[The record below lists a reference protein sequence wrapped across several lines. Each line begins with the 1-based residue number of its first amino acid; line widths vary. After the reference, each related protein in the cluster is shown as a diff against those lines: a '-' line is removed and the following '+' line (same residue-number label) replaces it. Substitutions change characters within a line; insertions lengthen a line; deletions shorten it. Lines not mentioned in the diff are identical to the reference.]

1 MSLAITAEQ
10 EDLRAA
16 LGRFLDARSPLS
28 RTRELMERP
37 VPHDGDVWR
46 AMASDLGLHGIGVP
60 EQYGGVGVDVQTLA
74 YAFEETGRVLLP
86 GPLLATLGLAVP
98 LLLAAGDT
106 DAQARYLPGI
116 AAGETVAT
124 VGWLA
129 PGASWDSVGDAA
141 EAVRRPSGTARGG
154 WTVDGR
160 VSLVLDGLAAD
171 VCLVVAAA
179 PAGPSVF
186 AVDTTG
192 PGVDR
197 RRIRALDPTRGLA
210 EITLTG
216 APCTPVGAEG
226 AGRALLDAALDQACV
241 LLASEMVGAAQA
253 CLDMAVAYAKQREQ
267 FGRPIGS
274 FQAIKHKCAEVLV
287 EVEGARSCARYAAWA
302 CGAVPEEVPVVSVL
316 AKAAAAEALF
326 RAAAENLQIH
336 GGIGFTWEHDAHL
349 FLKRAKACQVLFGDT
364 RSFRLRLADR
374 LGL

>member
-1 MSLAITAEQ
+1 MSLAVTIEQ

-16 LGRFLDARSPLS
+16 VGRFLDARSPLA
-28 RTRELMERP
+28 RTRELMAQP

-46 AMASDLGLHGIGVP
+46 ALAAELGVQGIGVP
-60 EQYGGVGVDVQTLA
+60 EEHGGSGTDMQTLA
-74 YAFEETGRVLLP
+74 HVFEEAGRVLLP
-86 GPLLATLGLAVP
+86 GPLLSTLGLAVP
-98 LLLAAGDT
+98 LLLASGDG
-106 DAQARYLPGI
+106 DAQSRYLPGI
-116 AAGETVAT
+116 ARGDTAAT

-129 PGASWDSVGDAA
+129 PGGAWNDAGGA
-141 EAVRRPSGTARGG
+141 AAAVRRPDAG
-154 WTVDGR
+154 WTIDGR
-160 VSLVLDGLAAD
+160 VTLVLDGLAAD
-171 VCLVVAAA
+171 LCLVVAAT

-197 RRIRALDPTRGLA
+197 QRIRALDPTRGLA
-210 EITLTG
+210 DLTLDG
-216 APCTPVGAEG
+216 APCSLVGEEG
-226 AGRALLDAALDQACV
+226 AGHALLAAARDRACV

-253 CLDMAVAYAKQREQ
+253 CLDASVAYAKQREQ

-274 FQAIKHKCAEVLV
+274 FQAVKHKCAEVLV

-302 CGAVPEEVPVVSVL
+302 CGGAPEEVPVVAGL
-316 AKAAAAEALF
+316 AKAAAAEAFF

-336 GGIGFTWEHDAHL
+336 GGTGFTWEHDAHL

-364 RSFRLRLADR
+364 TAFRLRLADQ

>member
-1 MSLAITAEQ
+1 MSLAVTAEQ

-16 LGRFLDARSPLS
+16 VGRFLDSRAPLS

-37 VPHDGDVWR
+37 VPHDPETWR
-46 AMASDLGLHGIGVP
+46 ALAVELGVQGIGVP
-60 EQYGGVGVDVQTLA
+60 EEHGGSGIDVQALA
-74 YAFEETGRVLLP
+74 HVFEETGRVLLP

-98 LLLAAGDT
+98 LLLASGDSA
-106 DAQARYLPGI
+106 AQARYLPGI

-129 PGASWDSVGDAA
+129 PGAAWDTVGGAA
-141 EAVRRPSGTARGG
+141 TAVPRPRSGWAL
-154 WTVDGR
+154 DGR
-160 VSLVLDGLAAD
+160 VALVLDGLAAD
-171 VCLVVAAA
+171 LCLVVADT

-197 RRIRALDPTRGLA
+197 HRVRALDPTRGLA
-210 EITLTG
+210 EFVLDG
-216 APCTPVGAEG
+216 APGSRVGEEG
-226 AGRALLDAALDQACV
+226 AGSALLAAARDQACV
-241 LLASEMVGAAQA
+241 LLAAEMVGAAQA
-253 CLDMAVAYAKQREQ
+253 CLDMAVAYARQREQ

-287 EVEGARSCARYAAWA
+287 EIEGARSCARYAAWA
-302 CGAVPEEVPVVSVL
+302 CGASPEEVPTVAAL
-316 AKAAAAEALF
+316 AKAAAAEAFF
-326 RAAAENLQIH
+326 RAAADGLQIH

-364 RSFRLRLADR
+364 RAFRLRLADR
-374 LGL
+374 LGI